1 MKTIYIIHGWD
12 GSPDEPMHK
21 WLKKSLEEK
30 GYKVVVPEMP
40 NPETPEI
47 GAWIGKIREVVQP
60 DESIVFVGH
69 SIGCQAVLRY
79 LEQLPGETKIAG
91 VILIAPWMKLDEQT
105 VKEEGKEVAE
115 VARPWEETPIDF
127 EKVKKHSDNFITIF
141 SDNDP
146 YVPLSQKD
154 LFEKELSAKIIVE
167 HEKGH
172 FAPDDGT
179 DSLPSA
185 LEAVLSFR

>member
-30 GYKVVVPEMP
+30 GYNVVVPEMP
-40 NPETPEI
+40 NPERPEI
-47 GAWIGKIREVVQP
+47 SAWIGKIREVAQP
-60 DESIVFVGH
+60 NESTVFVGH

-79 LEQLPGETKIAG
+79 LEQLPGETKVAG

-105 VKEEGKEVAE
+105 VKEEGEEVAE
-115 VARPWEETPIDF
+115 VAKSWEETPIDF
-127 EKVKKHSDNFITIF
+127 EKVKKHSDKFIAIF

-172 FAPDDGT
+172 FTTDDGI

-185 LEAVLSFR
+185 FEAVLSFR

>member
-30 GYKVVVPEMP
+30 GYNVVVPEMP
-40 NPETPEI
+40 NPERPEI
-47 GAWIGKIREVVQP
+47 SAWIGKIREVAQP
-60 DESIVFVGH
+60 DENIFVGH

-79 LEQLPGETKIAG
+79 LEQLPGEAKVAG

-105 VKEEGKEVAE
+105 VKEEGEEMAKVAK
-115 VARPWEETPIDF
+115 PWEETPIDF
-127 EKVKKHSDNFITIF
+127 EKVKKHSDDFITIF

-172 FAPDDGT
+172 FAPDDGI

-185 LEAVLSFR
+185 FEAVLSFG